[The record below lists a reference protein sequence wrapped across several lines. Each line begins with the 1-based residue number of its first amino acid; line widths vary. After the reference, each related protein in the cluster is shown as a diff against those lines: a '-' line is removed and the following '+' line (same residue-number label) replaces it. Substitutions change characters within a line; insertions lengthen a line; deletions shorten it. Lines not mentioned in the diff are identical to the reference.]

1 MDIRIWRVS
10 PHFIWLMG
18 LLEAVTVP
26 LVVWLPT
33 LETGGM
39 GILLL
44 GAIVGFAGVVVVV
57 YALNTLTR
65 WLSFRFAAGRI
76 VRLSVFTSAFWGGI
90 TLTLLFAFQ
99 ALFAPIIALPF
110 PWRDI
115 VLGFISTSLGV
126 LCLGYLYRTVVRRA
140 NVLTVV
146 IRTDNGRY
154 ALRSFS
160 EATFAGLAGI
170 YEAVAVP
177 LINLWFQSDGDPVF
191 MSAITG
197 ATGGLA
203 GGLVIWLIARSVRA
217 PFATIRVR
225 PLQHPAIQA

>member
-10 PHFIWLMG
+10 PHIIWFMG

-65 WLSFRFAAGRI
+65 WLSFRFADGRI
-76 VRLSVFTSAFWGGI
+76 VRLSVFTSAFWGGV

-99 ALFAPIIALPF
+99 VLFAPIVALSY

-126 LCLGYLYRTVVRRA
+126 LCLGYLYRAVARRTH
-140 NVLTVV
+140 VLTVV
-146 IRTDNGRY
+146 IRTDKGRF

-177 LINLWFQSDGDPVF
+177 VINLWFHSDANPVL

-197 ATGGLA
+197 AAGGLA
-203 GGLVIWLIARSVRA
+203 GGLLIWFIARLLRA
-217 PFATIRVR
+217 PFAIIRVR